1 MTRAAGIFLLL
12 AVTFDI
18 FDGNQYLIHRHAE
31 EIPERVEVIYSRK
44 ALAVLPFIDG
54 AGLLKAEI
62 ALDVPNRQPA
72 FDAQAADIVSRCREV
87 DDLEKL
93 RVHMNTSLKSDTIR

>member
-18 FDGNQYLIHRHAE
+18 FDGNQYLIHGHAE

-44 ALAVLPFIDG
+44 ALAVLP
-54 AGLLKAEI
+54 L
-62 ALDVPNRQPA
+62 
-72 FDAQAADIVSRCREV
+72 
-87 DDLEKL
+87 
-93 RVHMNTSLKSDTIR
+93 

>member
-1 MTRAAGIFLLL
+1 MGTPRRF
-12 AVTFDI
+12 
-18 FDGNQYLIHRHAE
+18 
-31 EIPERVEVIYSRK
+31 PERVEVIYSRK

-72 FDAQAADIVSRCREV
+72 FDAQAADIVPVAARSMTGKNFV
-87 DDLEKL
+87 F
-93 RVHMNTSLKSDTIR
+93 I

>member
-18 FDGNQYLIHRHAE
+18 FDGNQYLIHGHAE

-87 DDLEKL
+87 DDRENF
-93 RVHMNTSLKSDTIR
+93 VFI

>member
-18 FDGNQYLIHRHAE
+18 FDGNQYLIHGHAE

-44 ALAVLPFIDG
+44 ALEAEQKRAAQILCV
-54 AGLLKAEI
+54 KARVVERGF
-62 ALDVPNRQPA
+62 AR
-72 FDAQAADIVSRCREV
+72 DARCT
-87 DDLEKL
+87 KPQ
-93 RVHMNTSLKSDTIR
+93 NI